1 MLVLGVPHTSGLRVG
16 MLVLGVPHT
25 SGLRVGI
32 LEWFDAERAQA
43 LLRAGASSFSDV

>member
-1 MLVLGVPHTSGLRVG
+1 MLVLGVPHTSV
-16 MLVLGVPHT
+16 
-25 SGLRVGI
+25 LRVGI